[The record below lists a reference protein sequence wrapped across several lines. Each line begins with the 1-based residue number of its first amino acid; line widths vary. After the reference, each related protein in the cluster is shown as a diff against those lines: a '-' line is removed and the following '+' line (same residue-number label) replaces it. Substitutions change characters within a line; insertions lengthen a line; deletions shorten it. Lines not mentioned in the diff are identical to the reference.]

1 MRIVKNPEERRKEIM
16 NTAAQFFLSQGY
28 EETSINM
35 IVEYLGIAKGTFY
48 HYFKSK
54 EEILGAILEEYLER
68 FAQQIR
74 LLASDK
80 NVNPSKKLEFVLK
93 SVLKSDDE
101 PKHLTAHVED
111 NKSAKLHQMMED
123 KFYEKFK
130 PIFLSILKQGIE
142 EGIFRCS
149 YPEEL
154 TEVLLIGVRGYMHIH
169 LPGFSDLQYAKVK
182 LMAIE
187 ELFNKVLVI
196 DDKYKIRLV

>member
-35 IVEYLGIAKGTFY
+35 IVEHLGVAKGTFY

-80 NVNPSKKLEFVLK
+80 KVNPSKKLEFVLK
-93 SVLKSDDE
+93 SVLKSNEE

-130 PIFLSILKQGIE
+130 PIFLSILQQGIE
-142 EGIFRCS
+142 EGIFKSS

-169 LPGFSDLQYAKVK
+169 LPGFSDLEYAKAK
-182 LMAIE
+182 LMVIE
-187 ELFNKVLVI
+187 ELFNKVLDI

>member
-16 NTAAQFFLSQGY
+16 QTAAQFFLSQGY

-74 LLASDK
+74 AIASSNK
-80 NVNPSKKLEFVLK
+80 MNASEKLEFVLK
-93 SVLKSDDE
+93 SVLKSDNE

-130 PIFLSILKQGIE
+130 PIFFSILQHGIG
-142 EGIFRCS
+142 EGIFKSS

-154 TEVLLIGVRGYMHIH
+154 TEILLIGVRGYMHIH
-169 LPGFSDLQYAKVK
+169 LPGFSDLEYVRTK

-187 ELFNKVLVI
+187 ELFNKVLDV
-196 DDKYKIRLV
+196 DEKYKIRLI